1 MMLFG
6 MAFLAKGRNKIKMI
20 ERNKALPPYFSGAPQ
35 AGVVPPLAR
44 YHGPRQVVMEDH
56 QDDVMALQ
64 HDCDCIRDR
73 FNLKAGGAHKSKA
86 VWSGLTT
93 FG

>member
-1 MMLFG
+1 MVRFG
-6 MAFLAKGRNKIKMI
+6 MAFLGKARNKIKMI
-20 ERNKALPPYFSGAPQ
+20 PRNKASPSRFFGALQ
-35 AGVVPPLAR
+35 AGVAAPPRRVAR
-44 YHGPRQVVMEDH
+44 DL

-73 FNLKAGGAHKSKA
+73 FDLKADGAHKSKA
-86 VWSGLTT
+86 AWSGLTT